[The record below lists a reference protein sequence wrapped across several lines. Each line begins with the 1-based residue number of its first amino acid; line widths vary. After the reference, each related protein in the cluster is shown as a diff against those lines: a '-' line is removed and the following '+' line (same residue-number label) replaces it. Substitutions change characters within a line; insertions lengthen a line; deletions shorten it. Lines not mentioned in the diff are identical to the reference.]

1 MTTAHL
7 EKKIL
12 QEAKGLP
19 KNSLMQ
25 VIDFIQFLREKNK
38 KRVSDETKDELTESS
53 NSQNQHL
60 EEEISSELTQ
70 HAMRL
75 SESSLAED
83 WNEESDEHW
92 ESFL

>member
-1 MTTAHL
+1 MTTTHL

-12 QEAKGLP
+12 KETKGLS
-19 KNSLMQ
+19 KNSLME

-38 KRVSDETKDELTESS
+38 KMVSDQTKDELTESS
-53 NSQNQHL
+53 NYQNQHIK
-60 EEEISSELTQ
+60 EEISSELTQ